1 MNSKSLSRIRRS
13 RGFTLVELMVVVL
26 IIAILAA
33 LVVPK
38 LTNKAVEARI
48 GAAKSELAT
57 AKSLLDSFNL
67 NCGRYPTTE
76 EGLEAL
82 TVAPSGLE
90 GKWRGPYASK
100 PIVNDPWE
108 NPYVYE
114 SSSNDS
120 FTLQSYGADGAEGGE
135 GDNADIVVNE

>member
-1 MNSKSLSRIRRS
+1 MNLKPLSRNRRS

-38 LTNKAVEARI
+38 LVNQAGAAKV

-57 AKSLLDSFNL
+57 TKSLLDSFQL

-76 EGLEAL
+76 EGLAAL
-82 TVAPSGLE
+82 ETAPSGLE
-90 GKWRGPYASK
+90 GKWRGPYGSH
-100 PIVNDPWE
+100 PIVNDPWD

-114 SSSNDS
+114 STANDA
-120 FTLQSYGADGAEGGE
+120 FTLKSLGADGQDGGE
-135 GDNADIVVNE
+135 GDNQDLIVNE

>member
-1 MNSKSLSRIRRS
+1 
-13 RGFTLVELMVVVL
+13 MVVVL

-38 LTNKAVEARI
+38 LVGQSTQARV

-57 AKSLLDSFNL
+57 TKSLLDTFNL

-76 EGLEAL
+76 EGLGAL
-82 TVAPSGLE
+82 ETAPSGLE
-90 GKWRGPYASK
+90 GKWRGPYGSK
-100 PIVNDPWE
+100 AVVNDPWD

-114 SSSNDS
+114 SSANDA
-120 FTLQSYGADGAEGGE
+120 FTLKSYGADGVEGGT
-135 GDNADIVVNE
+135 GDNEDLVVNE